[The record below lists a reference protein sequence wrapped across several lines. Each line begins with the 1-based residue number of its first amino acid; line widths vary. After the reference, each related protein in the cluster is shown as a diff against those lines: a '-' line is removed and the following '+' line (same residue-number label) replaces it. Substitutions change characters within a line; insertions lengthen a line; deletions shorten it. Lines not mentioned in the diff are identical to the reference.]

1 MEAGPQ
7 MILTLNKN
15 RFLENLNCLQI
26 SAILSCSSKMVINKI
41 LRLSN
46 DFLGIP
52 RGRAFYREVSQKT
65 LKIRPIFKYIKQIKV
80 LLYVIEA
87 WLSENKKK
95 WGCLSHLGG
104 VVGVCQGCHFTGT
117 RQNCTDL

>member
-52 RGRAFYREVSQKT
+52 RGLAFYREVSQKT
-65 LKIRPIFKYIKQIKV
+65 LKIRPFFKYIKQIKV
-80 LLYVIEA
+80 PLYEIEA
-87 WLSENKKK
+87 WISENEKKM
-95 WGCLSHLGG
+95 G
-104 VVGVCQGCHFTGT
+104 VFKSLRRV
-117 RQNCTDL
+117 L